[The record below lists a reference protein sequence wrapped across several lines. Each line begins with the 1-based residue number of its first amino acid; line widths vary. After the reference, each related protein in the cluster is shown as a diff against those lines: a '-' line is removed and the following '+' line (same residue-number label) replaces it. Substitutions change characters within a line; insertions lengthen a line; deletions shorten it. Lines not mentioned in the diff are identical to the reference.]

1 MEDKI
6 KYSLMMLVEILVWL
20 FFIKLAMIN
29 SDIFLI
35 TIIWTFFVGRHF
47 TMYMDLIK
55 EHPKVRGL

>member
-29 SDIFLI
+29 SDI
-35 TIIWTFFVGRHF
+35 
-47 TMYMDLIK
+47 K

>member
-20 FFIKLAMIN
+20 LAMIN

-55 EHPKVRGL
+55 EHPKVRGQD